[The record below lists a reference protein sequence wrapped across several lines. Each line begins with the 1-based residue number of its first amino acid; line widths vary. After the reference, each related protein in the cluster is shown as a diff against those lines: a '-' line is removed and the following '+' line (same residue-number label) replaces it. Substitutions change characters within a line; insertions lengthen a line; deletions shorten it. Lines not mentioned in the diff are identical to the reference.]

1 MWSFDIKVL
10 TSFKKRLIFL
20 AALLEAWTDFEVN
33 RADMILSN
41 LFGTKLDN
49 DENEM
54 EKSEVYNV

>member
-54 EKSEVYNV
+54 EKSEV